1 MARLTDLT
9 LIDLLSAFRST
20 EPTPGGGSAA
30 ALAGAVG
37 ASLLAMVSG
46 LPKPR
51 ATTEED
57 IERLATAQLQC
68 SRLGDRLAV
77 LVDRDSEAYDMVIAA
92 YRLPRGTD
100 AEKQARTGAIQ
111 LALRSA
117 IDVPLEVM
125 RTCADAVEQGVV
137 VTELG
142 NRNAA
147 SDVQVGLELLLAGL
161 RGARLNVEVNLGMVK
176 DAAYVAL
183 VGEELSRLTAAAER
197 DADAA
202 REKARSAALQ

>member
-1 MARLTDLT
+1 MARLTELT
-9 LIDLLSAFRST
+9 LIDLLSAFQST

-51 ATTEED
+51 ATTDED
-57 IERLATAQLQC
+57 VERLATARHQC
-68 SRLGDRLAV
+68 SRLGHRLAV
-77 LVDRDSEAYDMVIAA
+77 LVDRDSDAYDMVIAA
-92 YRLPRGTD
+92 YRLPKGTD
-100 AEKQARTGAIQ
+100 AEKQERTDAIQ

-117 IDVPLEVM
+117 TDVPLEVM

-137 VTELG
+137 VAELG

-147 SDVQVGLELLLAGL
+147 SDLQVGLELLFAGL
-161 RGARLNVEVNLGMVK
+161 RGARLNVEVNLGRIT
-176 DAAYVAL
+176 DAAYVAAA
-183 VGEELSRLTAAAER
+183 GEASSRLESDSQAHLTAAR
-197 DADAA
+197 A
-202 REKARSAALQ
+202 RLR